1 MVYREIDTKGRSA
14 GQIGESGGDGSC
26 VHDRDTCRGFT
37 LIEILIVAA
46 LIATLS
52 MIIVPRL
59 LGYSQR
65 TRELQAIADLR
76 TMDADITQYGMDH
89 NVPPDGLAD
98 VGHDDLRDPWGR
110 PYEYLKIL
118 DNPDAGKTVK
128 QRKDH
133 SLVPVNSDFDLYSKG
148 PDGDSNAPFTAAASR
163 DDIVRASNGAF
174 IGPVSEF

>member
-1 MVYREIDTKGRSA
+1 MVYRETDTKGRSA
-14 GQIGESGGDGSC
+14 GQCGASGGAGSC
-26 VHDRDTCRGFT
+26 VQAKDTTAGFT

-52 MIIVPRL
+52 MIIIPRL
-59 LGYSQR
+59 LGYTQR

-89 NVPPDGLAD
+89 NVPPGSLTE
-98 VGHDDLRDPWGR
+98 VGYDTLRDPWGR
-110 PYEYLKIL
+110 PYKYLQIL
-118 DNPDAGKTVK
+118 ANPDAGKTEK

-133 SLVPVNSDFDLYSKG
+133 SLVPVNSDFDLYSLG
-148 PDGDSNAPFTAAASR
+148 PDGDSKAPFTAAASR